1 MSSAKIDHEIVI
13 VGAGFSG
20 IGIGIALDKAGITDY
35 LIVEE
40 GGGFGGTWYWN
51 TYPGVAVDIPSFSYQ
66 FSFAQR
72 SDWSRVYARGAEL
85 RGYAEDCATDY
96 GLHARTRFGIRV
108 TSAEFD
114 EERNVWRLKTTG
126 APGAPIVTRHLVDAT
141 GVLTQPRT
149 PDIDGVDD
157 FAGLTIHTSRWDH
170 RQDLSGKR
178 VAVIG
183 TGASAAQL
191 IPAIAPDV
199 AHLTV
204 FQRTPIWCLPKADAA
219 IPASVRLLLRRVP
232 GMLGATRLASQ
243 TLVELLF
250 PLAAHFPHVLPFVSN
265 FEARALDYMRREI
278 RDPNL
283 REKLIPRY
291 ALGCKRPA
299 FHNTYLSTYA
309 RDNVTLATTPIRRI
323 EPSGVL
329 THDGT
334 VHEIDVLV
342 LATGFKVF
350 EPDNMPPFPVLGRGG
365 ADLGKFWTEHR
376 HQAYEGVSV
385 PGFPNYFLMCGPYS
399 YNGSSYFNLVETQA
413 RHIVRCLRHAH
424 ARKATRVEVTAR
436 ANEEYFDAMLRRGRR
451 QIFWRDSCSLANS
464 YYFDANGDVPLR
476 PSPTLETI
484 WRSYR
489 FPLRDYQFAT

>member
-1 MSSAKIDHEIVI
+1 MTSENADHEIVI
-13 VGAGFSG
+13 VGAGFAG
-20 IGIGIALDKAGITDY
+20 IGIGIALDKAGLTDY

-40 GGGFGGTWYWN
+40 GRGFGGTWYWN

-66 FSFAQR
+66 FSFEKR
-72 SDWSRVYARGAEL
+72 PDWSRVYAPGSEL
-85 RGYAEDCATDY
+85 RSYAEDCAARY
-96 GLHARTRFGIRV
+96 GLHARTRFRTRV
-108 TSAEFD
+108 DAATFD
-114 EERNVWRLKTTG
+114 EESHVWRLDTTG
-126 APGAPIVTRHLVDAT
+126 GPITTRHLVDAT

-157 FAGLTIHTSRWDH
+157 FAGLTMHTSRWDH
-170 RQDLSGKR
+170 SQDLSGKR

-191 IPAIAPDV
+191 IPAVAGDV

-204 FQRTPIWCLPKADAA
+204 FQRTPIWCLPKADAP
-219 IPASVRLLLRRVP
+219 IPAAARLMLRRVP
-232 GMLGATRLASQ
+232 GMLGLSRLASQ

-250 PLAAHFPHVLPFVSN
+250 PLAAHFPNVLPFIGG
-265 FEARALDYMRREI
+265 FERRALDHMRREI
-278 RDPNL
+278 HDPEL

-299 FHNTYLSTYA
+299 FHNEYLATYNRS
-309 RDNVTLATTPIRRI
+309 NVTLETTPITRI
-323 EPSGVL
+323 EPRGVV
-329 THDGT
+329 TEDGT

-350 EPDNMPPFPVLGRGG
+350 EPDNMPPFPVVGRAGTE
-365 ADLGKFWTEHR
+365 LGKWWAEHR

-399 YNGSSYFNLVETQA
+399 YNGSSYFNLVQTQA
-413 RHIVRCLRHAH
+413 RHIVRCLRHARS
-424 ARKATRVEVTAR
+424 RKATLVEVKAR
-436 ANEEYFDAMLRRGRR
+436 ANDEYFASMLRRGRH
-451 QIFWRDSCSLANS
+451 QIFWRDSCSSANS

-476 PSPTLETI
+476 PSPTLETM
-484 WRSYR
+484 WRSER
-489 FPLRDYQFAT
+489 FPLRDYEFANR